1 MTSSLP
7 SPAVEPITCQSWC
20 QDRDGHP
27 TQRVREDQCCF
38 GVEHRVH
45 LSTEPSVLMSD
56 GRTVPTYLTTYL
68 LRQADDTAPRVFI
81 GYDEDGEPVVS
92 AVLYENPSAGMGT
105 RNFITEILEIYAK
118 LDRDGKQELIDYSQ
132 QLIKEQHAA

>member
-81 GYDEDGEPVVS
+81 GYDEGSGKPATLDEARRF
-92 AVLYENPSAGMGT
+92 AV
-105 RNFITEILEIYAK
+105 EILAQVDEHGI
-118 LDRDGKQELIDYSQ
+118 
-132 QLIKEQHAA
+132 